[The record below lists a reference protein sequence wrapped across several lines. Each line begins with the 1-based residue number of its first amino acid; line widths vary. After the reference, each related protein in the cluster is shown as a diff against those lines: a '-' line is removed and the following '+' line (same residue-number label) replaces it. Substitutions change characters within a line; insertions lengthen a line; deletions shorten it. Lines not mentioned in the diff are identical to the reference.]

1 MSLYICI
8 PRITILFRDKDEHD
22 FMKQFSHP
30 LFLTLTSGTKMT
42 SPPPGGGAE
51 MVPGLQTHPTD
62 TKTGPHL
69 NKPTVQ
75 KSTR

>member
-42 SPPPGGGAE
+42 PPPPGGG
-51 MVPGLQTHPTD
+51 GC
-62 TKTGPHL
+62 
-69 NKPTVQ
+69 
-75 KSTR
+75 